1 MGCATT
7 FLASHFV
14 LKSKSTKRYYCSSD
28 LFFYTLFFLSILS
41 NNFSILKILIS
52 GCHQTFVSRPGGPM
66 NGTFTGPEFTNY
78 RGLTLSC
85 VYTFLGGPGQRV
97 QITFDTFR
105 LRGAPPEWVLVLNGQ
120 LCLKNCLWFK
130 LHSSS

>member
-1 MGCATT
+1 MSELIDNGRSLSQSVYVSIGNSLPSFQKYAHCFRFICFT
-7 FLASHFV
+7 HF
-14 LKSKSTKRYYCSSD
+14 SFC
-28 LFFYTLFFLSILS
+28 LSLQQIF
-41 NNFSILKILIS
+41 NFNILIL

-105 LRGAPPEWVLVLNGQ
+105 LRGAPPE
-120 LCLKNCLWFK
+120 
-130 LHSSS
+130 